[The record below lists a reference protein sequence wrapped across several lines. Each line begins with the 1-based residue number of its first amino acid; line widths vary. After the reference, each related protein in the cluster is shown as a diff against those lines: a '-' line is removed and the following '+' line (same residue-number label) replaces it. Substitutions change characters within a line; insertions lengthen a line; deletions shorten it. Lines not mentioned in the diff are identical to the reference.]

1 MSIPNSLGVN
11 GADIPSTSANDV
23 AQVVSPEAG
32 SATVQNVSVVSDIS
46 VGDSSCAPANG
57 GAQLVS
63 PEVDSGSV
71 EISSGSSANGE
82 AEMFSHEVVGSSGL
96 QGSLQVALFW
106 GRF

>member
-1 MSIPNSLGVN
+1 MSTPNSLGVN
-11 GADIPSTSANDV
+11 GADIPSASANDG
-23 AQVVSPEAG
+23 ARVVSPEAG
-32 SATVQNVSVVSDIS
+32 SATVQNVSDIS

-71 EISSGSSANGE
+71 EISSGACANGE

-96 QGSLQVALFW
+96 QASLQDALF
-106 GRF
+106 